1 MERDQ
6 QKLSIGAEAKVTKR
20 AEARWKRA
28 AEEHR
33 AALRGFLETARG
45 VEEGRWARSLAPG
58 KWSPAQVAEHLALT
72 YEGVLREVE
81 GGSPLRVRLSAV
93 HRALLRWL
101 LLPHILFHRS
111 FPLRAP
117 AVREL
122 RPEGEAHPARD
133 AVLPRL
139 EALGERF
146 ERELDAAW
154 RAGGGRVTHPF
165 FGSVPPTKA
174 LRFCAVHLEHHRR
187 QLSA

>member
-1 MERDQ
+1 M
-6 QKLSIGAEAKVTKR
+6 GAASGRADAKWS
-20 AEARWKRA
+20 AA

-33 AALRGFLETARG
+33 AALRGFLEAARG
-45 VEEGRWARSLAPG
+45 VEEGRWARPLAPG

-72 YEGVLREVE
+72 YEALLREVG
-81 GGSPLRVRLSAV
+81 GGSPMRLRLSAA

-101 LLPHILFHRS
+101 LLPHVLFHRS

-122 RPEGEAHPARD
+122 RPADGAHPGRD

-146 ERELDAAW
+146 ERELDAAR

-165 FGSVPPTKA
+165 FGTVPPVKA